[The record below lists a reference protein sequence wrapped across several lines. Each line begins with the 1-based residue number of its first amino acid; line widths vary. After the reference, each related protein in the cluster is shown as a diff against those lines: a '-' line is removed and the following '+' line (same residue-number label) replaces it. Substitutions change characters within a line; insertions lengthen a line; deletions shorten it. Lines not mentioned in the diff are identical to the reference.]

1 MAGEENL
8 IPFNERTEEEQ
19 KRIARMGGKASGEA
33 RRRKKTMKENLELLL
48 TMSVGKGNKADIE
61 KGENIKEYAKENV
74 TVEQAILIA
83 QIQKALKGDAQAFE
97 MIRDLIGEK
106 PVDKKEVSAS
116 VQHDNPFEGLTTE
129 ELKKLIDDE

>member
-8 IPFNERTEEEQ
+8 IPMSERSKEEVRE
-19 KRIARMGGKASGEA
+19 IARRGGIKSGET

-48 TMSVGKGNKADIE
+48 AMSVGKGEKADIE
-61 KGENIKEYAKENV
+61 NGENIKDYAKENV
-74 TVEQAILIA
+74 TVEQAMLIA

>member
-8 IPFNERTEEEQ
+8 IPMSERSKEEVRE
-19 KRIARMGGKASGEA
+19 IARRGGIKSGET

-48 TMSVGKGNKADIE
+48 TMSVGKGEKADIE
-61 KGENIKEYAKENV
+61 KGENIKDYAKENV
-74 TVEQAILIA
+74 TVEQAMLIA

>member
-1 MAGEENL
+1 MSERSKEEVR
-8 IPFNERTEEEQ
+8 E
-19 KRIARMGGKASGEA
+19 IARRGGIKSGET

-48 TMSVGKGNKADIE
+48 TMSVGKGKKADIE
-61 KGENIKEYAKENV
+61 KGDNIKEYAKENV
-74 TVEQAILIA
+74 TVEQAMLIA

-129 ELKKLIDDE
+129 ELKKLIDE

>member
-48 TMSVGKGNKADIE
+48 TMSVGKGEKADIE
-61 KGENIKEYAKENV
+61 NGENIKDYAKENV
-74 TVEQAILIA
+74 TVEQAMLIA
-83 QIQKALKGDAQAFE
+83 QIQKALKGDTQAFE

-129 ELKKLIDDE
+129 ELKKLSDDE

>member
-1 MAGEENL
+1 MAGQENL

-19 KRIARMGGKASGEA
+19 REIARKGGRASVEA

-48 TMSVGKGNKADIE
+48 TMPLNKGKGADIE
-61 KGENIKEYAKENV
+61 KGKNLKDFAKENV
-74 TVEQAILIA
+74 TVEQAMLIA
-83 QIQKALKGDAQAFE
+83 QVQRALKGDAQAFE

-116 VQHDNPFEGLTTE
+116 VEHNNPFDGLTTE
-129 ELKKLIDDE
+129 ELRKLIDDE

>member
-1 MAGEENL
+1 MAGKENL

-19 KRIARMGGKASGEA
+19 REIARKGGKASGEA
-33 RRRKKTMKENLELLL
+33 RRRKKTMRENLELLL
-48 TMSVGKGNKADIE
+48 TMPLNKGEGADIE
-61 KGENIKEYAKENV
+61 KGESLKDFAKENV
-74 TVEQAILIA
+74 TVEQAMLIA
-83 QIQKALKGDAQAFE
+83 QVQKAIKGDAEAFE

-116 VQHDNPFEGLTTE
+116 VQNSNPFEGLTTE

>member
-48 TMSVGKGNKADIE
+48 TMSVGKGEKADIE
-61 KGENIKEYAKENV
+61 NGENIKDYAKENV
-74 TVEQAILIA
+74 TVEQAMLIA

>member
-8 IPFNERTEEEQ
+8 IPMSERSKEEVRE
-19 KRIARMGGKASGEA
+19 IARRGGIKSGET

-48 TMSVGKGNKADIE
+48 TMSVGKGKKADIE
-61 KGENIKEYAKENV
+61 NGENIKDYAKENV
-74 TVEQAILIA
+74 TVEQAMLIA
-83 QIQKALKGDAQAFE
+83 QIQKALKGDTQAFE

>member
-48 TMSVGKGNKADIE
+48 TMSVGKGEKADIE

-74 TVEQAILIA
+74 TVEQAMLIA
-83 QIQKALKGDAQAFE
+83 QIQKALKGDTQAFE

-129 ELKKLIDDE
+129 ELKKLIDK

>member
-1 MAGEENL
+1 M
-8 IPFNERTEEEQ
+8 
-19 KRIARMGGKASGEA
+19 
-33 RRRKKTMKENLELLL
+33 
-48 TMSVGKGNKADIE
+48 
-61 KGENIKEYAKENV
+61 
-74 TVEQAILIA
+74 TVEQAMLIA

-129 ELKKLIDDE
+129 ELKKLIDE

>member
-1 MAGEENL
+1 MSERSKEEVR
-8 IPFNERTEEEQ
+8 E
-19 KRIARMGGKASGEA
+19 IARRGGIKSGET
-33 RRRKKTMKENLELLL
+33 RRRKKTMRETLELLL
-48 TMSVGKGNKADIE
+48 TMPLKQGERADIE
-61 KGENIKEYAKENV
+61 KGDNLKEFAKENV
-74 TVEQAILIA
+74 TVEQAMLIA

>member
-48 TMSVGKGNKADIE
+48 TMSVGKGKKADIE

-83 QIQKALKGDAQAFE
+83 QIQKALKGDTQAFE

-129 ELKKLIDDE
+129 ELKKLIDE

>member
-8 IPFNERTEEEQ
+8 IPMSERSKEEVRE
-19 KRIARMGGKASGEA
+19 IARRGGIKSGET

-48 TMSVGKGNKADIE
+48 AMSVGKGEKADIE
-61 KGENIKEYAKENV
+61 NGENIKDYAKENV
-74 TVEQAILIA
+74 TVEQAMLIA
-83 QIQKALKGDAQAFE
+83 QIQKALKGDTQAFE

>member
-1 MAGEENL
+1 
-8 IPFNERTEEEQ
+8 
-19 KRIARMGGKASGEA
+19 MGGKASGEA

-48 TMSVGKGNKADIE
+48 TMSVGKGKKADIE
-61 KGENIKEYAKENV
+61 KSENIKEYAKENV
-74 TVEQAILIA
+74 TVEQAMLIA

>member
-1 MAGEENL
+1 MSERSKEEVR
-8 IPFNERTEEEQ
+8 E
-19 KRIARMGGKASGEA
+19 IARRGGIKSGEA
-33 RRRKKTMKENLELLL
+33 RRRKKTMRETLELLL
-48 TMSVGKGNKADIE
+48 TMPLKQGERADIE
-61 KGENIKEYAKENV
+61 KGDNLKEFAKENV
-74 TVEQAILIA
+74 TVEQAMLIA
-83 QIQKALKGDAQAFE
+83 QIQKALKGDTQAFE

>member
-8 IPFNERTEEEQ
+8 IPMSERSKEEVRE
-19 KRIARMGGKASGEA
+19 IARRGGIKSGET
-33 RRRKKTMKENLELLL
+33 RRRKKTMRETLELLL
-48 TMSVGKGNKADIE
+48 TMPLKQGERADIE
-61 KGENIKEYAKENV
+61 KGDNLKEFAKENV
-74 TVEQAILIA
+74 TVEQAMLIA

>member
-48 TMSVGKGNKADIE
+48 TMSVGKGKKADIE
-61 KGENIKEYAKENV
+61 KGENIKDYAKENV
-74 TVEQAILIA
+74 TVEQAMLIA

>member
-8 IPFNERTEEEQ
+8 IPMSERSKEEVRE
-19 KRIARMGGKASGEA
+19 IARRGGIKSGET

-48 TMSVGKGNKADIE
+48 TMSVGKGEKADIE
-61 KGENIKEYAKENV
+61 NGENIKDYAKENV
-74 TVEQAILIA
+74 TVEQAMLIA
-83 QIQKALKGDAQAFE
+83 QIQKALKGDTQAFE

>member
-48 TMSVGKGNKADIE
+48 TMSVGKGEKADIE
-61 KGENIKEYAKENV
+61 KGENIKDYAKENV
-74 TVEQAILIA
+74 TVEQAMLIA

>member
-8 IPFNERTEEEQ
+8 IPMSERSKEEVRE
-19 KRIARMGGKASGEA
+19 IARRGGIKSGET
-33 RRRKKTMKENLELLL
+33 RRRKTTMKENLELLL
-48 TMSVGKGNKADIE
+48 TMSVGKGEKADIE
-61 KGENIKEYAKENV
+61 NGENIKDYAKENV
-74 TVEQAILIA
+74 TVEQAMLIA

-129 ELKKLIDDE
+129 ELKKLIDE

>member
-8 IPFNERTEEEQ
+8 IPMSERSKEEVRE
-19 KRIARMGGKASGEA
+19 IARRGGIKSGEA
-33 RRRKKTMKENLELLL
+33 RRRKKTMRETLELLL
-48 TMSVGKGNKADIE
+48 TMPLKQGERADIE
-61 KGENIKEYAKENV
+61 KGDNLKEFAKENV
-74 TVEQAILIA
+74 TVEQAMLIA

-129 ELKKLIDDE
+129 ELKKLIDE

>member
-8 IPFNERTEEEQ
+8 IPMSERSKEEVRE
-19 KRIARMGGKASGEA
+19 IARRGGIKSGET

-48 TMSVGKGNKADIE
+48 TMSVGKGEKADIE
-61 KGENIKEYAKENV
+61 NGENIKDYAKENV
-74 TVEQAILIA
+74 TVEQAMLIA
-83 QIQKALKGDAQAFE
+83 QIQKALKGDTQAFE

-116 VQHDNPFEGLTTE
+116 VQNSNPFEGLTTE

>member
-8 IPFNERTEEEQ
+8 IPMSERSKEEVRE
-19 KRIARMGGKASGEA
+19 IARRGGIKSGEA
-33 RRRKKTMKENLELLL
+33 RRRKKTMRETLELLL
-48 TMSVGKGNKADIE
+48 TMPLKQGERADIE
-61 KGENIKEYAKENV
+61 KGDNLKEFAKENV
-74 TVEQAILIA
+74 TVEQAMLIA
-83 QIQKALKGDAQAFE
+83 QIQKALKGDTQAFE

>member
-48 TMSVGKGNKADIE
+48 TMSVGKGEKADIE

-74 TVEQAILIA
+74 TVEQAMLIA
-83 QIQKALKGDAQAFE
+83 QIQKALKGDTQAFE

>member
-1 MAGEENL
+1 
-8 IPFNERTEEEQ
+8 
-19 KRIARMGGKASGEA
+19 MGGKASGEA

-48 TMSVGKGNKADIE
+48 TMSVGKGEKADIE
-61 KGENIKEYAKENV
+61 NGENIKDYAKENV
-74 TVEQAILIA
+74 TVEQAMLIA

-129 ELKKLIDDE
+129 ELKKLIDE

>member
-48 TMSVGKGNKADIE
+48 TMSVGKGEKADIE

-74 TVEQAILIA
+74 TVEQAMLIA

>member
-8 IPFNERTEEEQ
+8 IPMSERSKEEVRE
-19 KRIARMGGKASGEA
+19 IARRGGIKSGET

-48 TMSVGKGNKADIE
+48 TMSVGKGEKADIE
-61 KGENIKEYAKENV
+61 NGENIKDYAKENV
-74 TVEQAILIA
+74 TVEQAMLIA

>member
-8 IPFNERTEEEQ
+8 IPMSERSKEEVRE
-19 KRIARMGGKASGEA
+19 IARRGGIKSGET

-48 TMSVGKGNKADIE
+48 TMSVGKGEKADIE
-61 KGENIKEYAKENV
+61 NGENIKDYAKENV

-129 ELKKLIDDE
+129 ELKKLIDE

>member
-8 IPFNERTEEEQ
+8 IPMSERSKEEVRE
-19 KRIARMGGKASGEA
+19 IARRGGIKSGET
-33 RRRKKTMKENLELLL
+33 RRRKNTMKENLELLL
-48 TMSVGKGNKADIE
+48 TMSVGKGEKADIE
-61 KGENIKEYAKENV
+61 NGENIKDYAKENV
-74 TVEQAILIA
+74 TVEQAMLIA

>member
-48 TMSVGKGNKADIE
+48 TMSVGKGEKADIE
-61 KGENIKEYAKENV
+61 KGENIKDYAKENV
-74 TVEQAILIA
+74 TVEQAMLIA
-83 QIQKALKGDAQAFE
+83 QIQKALKGDTQAFE

>member
-8 IPFNERTEEEQ
+8 IPMSERSKEEVR
-19 KRIARMGGKASGEA
+19 KIARRGGIKSGEA
-33 RRRKKTMKENLELLL
+33 RRRKKTMRETLELLL
-48 TMSVGKGNKADIE
+48 TMPLKQGERADIE
-61 KGENIKEYAKENV
+61 KGDNLKEFAKENV
-74 TVEQAILIA
+74 TVEQAMLIA

>member
-48 TMSVGKGNKADIE
+48 TMSVGKGKKADIE
-61 KGENIKEYAKENV
+61 KGENIKDYAKENV
-74 TVEQAILIA
+74 TVEQAMLIA
-83 QIQKALKGDAQAFE
+83 QIQKALKGDTQAFE

-106 PVDKKEVSAS
+106 AVDKKEVSAS

>member
-8 IPFNERTEEEQ
+8 IPMSERSKEEVRE
-19 KRIARMGGKASGEA
+19 IARRGGIKSGET

-48 TMSVGKGNKADIE
+48 TMSVGKGEKADIE
-61 KGENIKEYAKENV
+61 NGENIKDYAKENV
-74 TVEQAILIA
+74 TVEQAMLIA
-83 QIQKALKGDAQAFE
+83 QIQKALKGDTQAFE

-129 ELKKLIDDE
+129 ELKKLIDE

>member
-1 MAGEENL
+1 MEEMAPIEGVIQIQGDITSKSTSDEIIHHFE
-8 IPFNERTEEEQ
+8 
-19 KRIARMGGKASGEA
+19 GK
-33 RRRKKTMKENLELLL
+33 
-48 TMSVGKGNKADIE
+48 KADIE
-61 KGENIKEYAKENV
+61 KGKNIKEYAKENV
-74 TVEQAILIA
+74 TVEQAMLIA

-106 PVDKKEVSAS
+106 PIDKKEVSAS

>member
-1 MAGEENL
+1 MSERSKEEVR
-8 IPFNERTEEEQ
+8 E
-19 KRIARMGGKASGEA
+19 IARRGGIKSGEA
-33 RRRKKTMKENLELLL
+33 RRRKKTMRETLELLL
-48 TMSVGKGNKADIE
+48 TMPLKQGERADIE
-61 KGENIKEYAKENV
+61 KGDNLKEFAKENV
-74 TVEQAILIA
+74 TVEQAMLIA

>member
-48 TMSVGKGNKADIE
+48 TMSVGKGKKADIE

-74 TVEQAILIA
+74 TVEQAMLIA
-83 QIQKALKGDAQAFE
+83 QIQKALKGDTQAFE